1 MNRELESL
9 TESIHK
15 TFQWLGHASF
25 SFQPDTGEKVFFIDP
40 FRLKQDFHK
49 KADFIFVTHA
59 HDDHWSPV
67 DIKRILKPE
76 TQIFAPSGCSG
87 LEHGNIET
95 VQPGYYKNLDIIKVR
110 AVPAYNVKTE
120 RLNFHPREN
129 NWVGYVFTINGKT
142 FYHAGD
148 TDFIVEMK
156 QLTDLDVAFLPIGG
170 TYTMDVN
177 EAAEAANA
185 MMPKITVPMHY
196 KALLKEE
203 STAAEEKFKK
213 AVKGEVLVLEE
224 YK

>member
-1 MNRELESL
+1 MVNREIESVK
-9 TESIHK
+9 ESIRK
-15 TFQWLGHASF
+15 SYQWYGHASF
-25 SFQPDTGEKVFFIDP
+25 SFQPDTGERIFFVDP
-40 FRLKQDFHK
+40 FRLPSLAR
-49 KADFIFVTHA
+49 KADFVFVTHA
-59 HDDHWSPV
+59 HDDHWSPR
-67 DIKRILKPE
+67 DIEKILKPE
-76 TQIFAPSGCSG
+76 AQVFAVNGCEG
-87 LEHGNIET
+87 LKHDNLEILK
-95 VQPGYYKNLDIIKVR
+95 PGDYKNLEGIKVR

-120 RLNFHPREN
+120 RLQFHPREN

-148 TDFIVEMK
+148 TDFVEEMK

-170 TYTMDVN
+170 TFTMDVD

-185 MMPKITVPMHY
+185 MLPKITIPMHY

-203 STAAEEKFKK
+203 STAAEEKLKK